1 MMSVVLLVLVVV
13 LLIEMVLRP
22 DPLPFYRRF
31 GCPIVYSLGPVF
43 VKVPTGSSAGGPY
56 NSMGS
61 SEPAC
66 TSPVN
71 QLLRIVG
78 GGWMQRKCR
87 CPGACPSF
95 HFIGRIESRW
105 PAGYQSQ

>member
-1 MMSVVLLVLVVV
+1 MQNQLLNQRNKLLELLLNMMSVVLLVLVVV

-61 SEPAC
+61 SEPKSSEP
-66 TSPVN
+66 TP
-71 QLLRIVG
+71 
-78 GGWMQRKCR
+78 
-87 CPGACPSF
+87 
-95 HFIGRIESRW
+95 
-105 PAGYQSQ
+105 